1 VIVDGKISTTGTAN
15 MDFRSYELNYE
26 VNAVI
31 YDDEITQEL
40 EEDFNKDF
48 EKCHLMTLEEY
59 DKTPVTAKLF
69 EAFARVFSS
78 LL

>member
-40 EEDFNKDF
+40 EEDFNRNF

-59 DKTPVTAKLF
+59 EKTSIVSKLF
-69 EAFARVFSS
+69 EAFVRVFSS